1 MKENLSTQ
9 FNLSDKYVNIL
20 IRNSTFNNWPSKIK
34 SIKNS
39 DDTDY
44 QSVKDENMENIK
56 KIICNLF

>member
-1 MKENLSTQ
+1 LKENLSTQ
-9 FNLSDKYVNIL
+9 LNLSDKYVNIL

>member
-9 FNLSDKYVNIL
+9 LNLSDKYVNIL

>member
-1 MKENLSTQ
+1 MQSNNSIPS
-9 FNLSDKYVNIL
+9 FNNFNG
-20 IRNSTFNNWPSKIK
+20 NSTFNNWPSKIK